1 VSAPAAGW
9 TRSRAALAVWGVALV
24 LALAAPWLLGPFPTR
39 VLQQILLFGGLAIA
53 WSMLGGFTQY
63 WSFGHTAFV
72 GLGAFAAAL
81 LEQRLDPSMTGA
93 AKMLLGTIAAT
104 SLGALVAALLA
115 IPILRLRGI
124 YFAVAML
131 AVAEIMGEA
140 SKNFDLFQGAM
151 GLSLPAV
158 SVPGLTKVQLFY
170 YLFLAFLVLCAVLFA
185 LVARSRFGTGL
196 TCIGQD
202 EDTAAMLGVPT
213 ERYKTIAFVSS
224 AALATLGGAL
234 YAHSLGFITTG
245 SVFRIDISFNMILFA
260 MIGGIGTVLGPILG
274 ATIMIVVTQVLL
286 GELLDF
292 HMLLTGVLLI
302 AIVLIAPKGLLG
314 LAARAR
320 LRLRKGREGA
330 AA

>member
-1 VSAPAAGW
+1 MSRPAPAWAG
-9 TRSRAALAVWGVALV
+9 SRKALAIWGVG
-24 LALAAPWLLGPFPTR
+24 LAIAVAAPWFLSAFPIR

-72 GLGAFAAAL
+72 GLGAFAASL
-81 LEQRLDPSMTGA
+81 LEQHLDASMGGA
-93 AKMLLGTIAAT
+93 FRMLLGTLGAT
-104 SLGALVAALLA
+104 AIGALVAAVLA

-124 YFAVAML
+124 YYAVAML
-131 AVAEIMGEA
+131 AVAEILGEA
-140 SKNFDLFQGAM
+140 SKNFDVFQGAM

-158 SVPGLTKVQLFY
+158 NVPGLSKVQLFY
-170 YLFLAFLVLCAVLFA
+170 YLFLAFLVVNAVLFA
-185 LVARSRFGTGL
+185 WIAKSRFGTGL

-213 ERYKTIAFVSS
+213 ERYKTVAFVVS

-260 MIGGIGTVLGPILG
+260 MIGGMGTVLGPILG
-274 ATIMIVVTQVLL
+274 AAIMIVVTQVFL
-286 GELLDF
+286 GDLLDF

-302 AIVLIAPKGLLG
+302 AIVLAAPKGLLG
-314 LAARAR
+314 FVAKTRARWAAR
-320 LRLRKGREGA
+320 KDGRA
-330 AA
+330 